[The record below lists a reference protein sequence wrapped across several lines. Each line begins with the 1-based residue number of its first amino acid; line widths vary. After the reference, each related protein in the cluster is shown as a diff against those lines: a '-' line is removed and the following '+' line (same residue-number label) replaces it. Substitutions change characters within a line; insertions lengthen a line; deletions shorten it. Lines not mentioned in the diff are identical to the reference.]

1 MKTNHRKT
9 QTNIRN
15 LQVLEVN
22 VTGCLT
28 CPFLTEFTELEIVN
42 KACSLSGYAIDQ
54 VLITRTDKDSGCKLN
69 NMNVHVKLKTE

>member
-1 MKTNHRKT
+1 MNT
-9 QTNIRN
+9 RN
-15 LQVLEVN
+15 LQILEVN

-42 KACSLSGYAIDQ
+42 KACSLSGYAIDRRL
-54 VLITRTDKDSGCKLN
+54 VLSTDKDSGCKLN